1 MVSGDRSGVLWD
13 IERRE
18 FETRAKSEVCST
30 AFAMEEIYRLV
41 WKR

>member
-1 MVSGDRSGVLWD
+1 MVSEDRSGLLWD

-18 FETRAKSEVCST
+18 FETRAKSMVCFT